1 MIKSQ
6 FGKPLIEIR
15 KNIMF
20 RSYMDDA
27 LEEAVKA
34 LERGEVPVGAVIVE
48 TSGNIIARAGN
59 ETRGRMDPSAHAE
72 LIAIRK
78 ACNTLKT
85 ERLLN
90 CDMYVTLEP
99 CAMCAALIAHARIR
113 RVYFAASDPKSGGV
127 QQGARVFE
135 HKQTHHVPEIYSG
148 IGEEKAV
155 KLLRD
160 FFAEKREKV

>member
-1 MIKSQ
+1 
-6 FGKPLIEIR
+6 
-15 KNIMF
+15 MF
-20 RSYMDDA
+20 RTYMDDA
-27 LEEAVKA
+27 LEEAAKA
-34 LERGEVPVGAVIVE
+34 FKIGEVPVGAVIVE

>member
-1 MIKSQ
+1 
-6 FGKPLIEIR
+6 
-15 KNIMF
+15 MF
-20 RSYMDDA
+20 RTYMDDA
-27 LEEAVKA
+27 LEEAAKA
-34 LERGEVPVGAVIVE
+34 FKRGEVPVGAVIVE

>member
-1 MIKSQ
+1 
-6 FGKPLIEIR
+6 
-15 KNIMF
+15 MF
-20 RSYMDDA
+20 RTYMDDA
-27 LEEAVKA
+27 LEQAAKA
-34 LERGEVPVGAVIVE
+34 FERGEVPVGAVIVE

>member
-1 MIKSQ
+1 
-6 FGKPLIEIR
+6 
-15 KNIMF
+15 MF
-20 RSYMDDA
+20 RTYMDDA
-27 LEEAVKA
+27 LEEAAKA
-34 LERGEVPVGAVIVE
+34 FKRGEVPVGAVIVE

-59 ETRGRMDPSAHAE
+59 ETRERMDPSAHAE

>member
-1 MIKSQ
+1 
-6 FGKPLIEIR
+6 
-15 KNIMF
+15 MF
-20 RSYMDDA
+20 RTYMDDA
-27 LEEAVKA
+27 LEEAAKA
-34 LERGEVPVGAVIVE
+34 FERGEVPVGAVIVE

-113 RVYFAASDPKSGGV
+113 RIYFAASDPKSGGV

-155 KLLRD
+155 KLLRN
-160 FFAEKREKV
+160 FFANKRVKA